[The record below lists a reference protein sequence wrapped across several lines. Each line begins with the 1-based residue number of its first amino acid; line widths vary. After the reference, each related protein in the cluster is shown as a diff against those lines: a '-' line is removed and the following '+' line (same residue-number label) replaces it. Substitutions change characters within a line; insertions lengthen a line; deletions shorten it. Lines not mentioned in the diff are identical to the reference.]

1 MFAIRR
7 RMNARHGTRSGWLC
21 VQYDAWG
28 RRTRAAV
35 PAGGDP
41 MTICGLRSAAYACA
55 IIVALWSSHAVAQ
68 TRPPSAGAATAPA
81 SAAAQA
87 LTEFDGSVESLVRT
101 VDPTVVQIFVS
112 GLAPREGVV
121 GGQDDLV
128 TAVRASGSGVIVD
141 SAGFI
146 VTNAHVV
153 RGASRIR
160 VEVPIAP
167 MGQSLLTRRT
177 QVVPARLVGI
187 DDETDVAVLKI
198 DAGNLRAL
206 PFGDSEAIRSGQMVL
221 AFGSPMGLQ
230 NSVSMGIISSVAR
243 QLEPESPM
251 VYIQTDA
258 SINTGNSGGPLIDTK
273 GRLIGINTLIISPSG
288 ANSGLGFAAP
298 SNIVKAVF
306 EQIKTSGR
314 VRRGEIGVRAQT
326 VTPVLAA
333 GLKLPRDWGAVLSDV
348 VPGGPADRAGL
359 AVGDLIV
366 SVDGKPIENGR
377 QLNVTLYRRAVGDVV
392 RLEVL
397 REGQPKTVVVSV
409 AERPDVMSQIIALA
423 DPRENV
429 VA

>member
-1 MFAIRR
+1 
-7 RMNARHGTRSGWLC
+7 
-21 VQYDAWG
+21 
-28 RRTRAAV
+28 
-35 PAGGDP
+35 
-41 MTICGLRSAAYACA
+41 MTICGLRCAAYVCA
-55 IIVALWSSHAVAQ
+55 IIVALSPNAFAQ
-68 TRPPSAGAATAPA
+68 TRPASTGAATAPA
-81 SAAAQA
+81 TAAAQA
-87 LTEFDGSVESLVRT
+87 ALNDFDGSVESLVRT

-121 GGQDDLV
+121 GGQADLV

-141 SAGFI
+141 GGGFI

-177 QVVPARLVGI
+177 QVVPARLVGL

-198 DAGNLRAL
+198 EVANLRAL

-288 ANSGLGFAAP
+288 ANASP
-298 SNIVKAVF
+298 
-306 EQIKTSGR
+306 GR
-314 VRRGEIGVRAQT
+314 G
-326 VTPVLAA
+326 
-333 GLKLPRDWGAVLSDV
+333 S
-348 VPGGPADRAGL
+348 
-359 AVGDLIV
+359 
-366 SVDGKPIENGR
+366 
-377 QLNVTLYRRAVGDVV
+377 
-392 RLEVL
+392 
-397 REGQPKTVVVSV
+397 
-409 AERPDVMSQIIALA
+409 MM
-423 DPRENV
+423 
-429 VA
+429 